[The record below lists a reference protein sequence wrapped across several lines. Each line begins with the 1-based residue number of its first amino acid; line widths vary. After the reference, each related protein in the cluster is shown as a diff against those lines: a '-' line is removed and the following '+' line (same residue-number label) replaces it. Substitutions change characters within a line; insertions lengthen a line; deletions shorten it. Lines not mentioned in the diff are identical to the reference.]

1 MSVLS
6 STNEKQEEG
15 EAVDDLITDLYC
27 LAEHCQYGALHDEMI
42 RDRIVVRIRD
52 RRLSEK
58 LQMESELTLDKAVA
72 QVRQSELV
80 KKQQGSLRSE
90 ALKEVE
96 TVSSKSRASVSKGQS
111 QRPYKGKSR
120 MPGDNRSNKCTRCG
134 RTPAHSRQQCPARML
149 QMSQQGSLS

>member
-1 MSVLS
+1 MSMLS
-6 STNEKQEEG
+6 STKESK
-15 EAVDDLITDLYC
+15 
-27 LAEHCQYGALHDEMI
+27 
-42 RDRIVVRIRD
+42 
-52 RRLSEK
+52 K
-58 LQMESELTLDKAVA
+58 MESELTLDKAVA

-120 MPGDNRSNKCTRCG
+120 MPGDNRFNKYTRCG
-134 RTPAHSRQQCPARML
+134 RTPAHSRQQCPARDEECYNCHNKGHFRSMCR
-149 QMSQQGSLS
+149 SKSSIRAVATTADTESSDEF